1 MIFVKGGSRKQR
13 KIAENIAT
21 FCYKELMPLIRK
33 CFIEINI
40 KDMKGY
46 EGTCLDIDDREFEID
61 INKKQSIE
69 DFCVS
74 ICHEMV
80 HVKQFVRKELYSECI
95 FYKTREEY
103 LSLPWEVEAYEKQEV
118 LFNKWKN
125 STKLKGIVNRNFFV

>member
-95 FYKTREEY
+95 FYKTHEEY
-103 LSLPWEVEAYEKQEV
+103 INLPWEVEAYEKQEV
-118 LFNKWKN
+118 LFQKWKN
-125 STKLKGIVNRNFFV
+125 STNLQGIVNRNFFV